1 MDLLTKL
8 RNIVDKILQFWKIG
22 SEETKAKSF
31 LTSSGLMKELKEL
44 FIDGLNNESLGER
57 MLYPMSF
64 HVLMHTNDYNKKKQA
79 FPFILP
85 EIIKA
90 FYKII
95 DEYKKVYPNYEPVSK
110 KWVFQFTP
118 CYQSN
123 SFDTGDG
130 DIIRIE
136 EGTVKP
142 TAILYNQDIDRT
154 GKVSVDQNIMV
165 SVKSDNSNVI
175 KTTNINLRALVG
187 INILDEGLY
196 TCKFDMNL
204 PSSTEVIKESIDAT
218 DNKLNST
225 STKKELATLS
235 YTYNG
240 QNYTYIM
247 KDSPIYISGKHDTR
261 TALPIFRM
269 EYSDLENGHVSIKH
283 ENGEFFLCAF
293 GKTRLNGRNI
303 ELSEGD
309 NIKWV
314 SLADNS
320 SILMN
325 DVRQANFKKK

>member
-1 MDLLTKL
+1 MDILIKL
-8 RNIVDKILQFWKIG
+8 KNIVDKILQLGKIG
-22 SEETKAKSF
+22 SEESKAKSF
-31 LTSSGLMKELKEL
+31 LTNSGLMKELEEL
-44 FIDGLNNESLGER
+44 FTNGLKNESLGER

-64 HVLMHTNDYNKKKQA
+64 HVLMHPNDYNKKKQA

-95 DEYKKVYPNYEPVSK
+95 DEYKEEYPNYEPVSK

-130 DIIRIE
+130 DIIMIE

-175 KTTNINLRALVG
+175 KTTNINIKALAGVD
-187 INILDEGLY
+187 ILDEGLY
-196 TCKFDMNL
+196 TCKFDMKL
-204 PSSTEVIKESIDAT
+204 PTKTDVIKEAIDT
-218 DNKLNST
+218 SDNQLNPI
-225 STKKELATLS
+225 STKKELAKLS

-240 QNYTYIM
+240 QTITYIM
-247 KDSPIYISGKHDTR
+247 DDSPLYISGKNDMR
-261 TALPIFRM
+261 TFLPIFRM

-303 ELSEGD
+303 ELSEGA
-309 NIKWV
+309 NMRWV
-314 SLADNS
+314 PLANNS
-320 SILMN
+320 NILMN
-325 DVRQANFKKK
+325 DVIQANFKRI

>member
-1 MDLLTKL
+1 
-8 RNIVDKILQFWKIG
+8 
-22 SEETKAKSF
+22 
-31 LTSSGLMKELKEL
+31 MKELKEL
-44 FIDGLNNESLGER
+44 FIDGLKNESLGER

-64 HVLMHTNDYNKKKQA
+64 HVLMHPNDYNKKKQA

-95 DEYKKVYPNYEPVSK
+95 DEYKNVYPNYEPVSN

-118 CYQSN
+118 CYQSD
-123 SFDTGDG
+123 SFDAGDG
-130 DIIRIE
+130 DIIKIE

-154 GKVSVDQNIMV
+154 GAVSVDQNIIV
-165 SVKSDNSNVI
+165 SVKIDNSNVI
-175 KTTNINLRALVG
+175 KTTNINIKALAGVD
-187 INILDEGLY
+187 ILDEGLY
-196 TCKFDMNL
+196 TCKFDIKL
-204 PSSTEVIKESIDAT
+204 PTKTDVIKESIET
-218 DNKLNST
+218 SDNQLSPI
-225 STKKELATLS
+225 SVKKELATLS

-240 QNYTYIM
+240 QTFTYIM
-247 KDSPIYISGKHDTR
+247 NDSPIYISGKHDMR
-261 TALPIFRM
+261 TFLPIFRM
-269 EYSDLENGHVSIKH
+269 EYLDLENGHVSIKY

-309 NIKWV
+309 KIKWAP
-314 SLADNS
+314 LANNS

-325 DVRQANFKKK
+325 DVIQANFKRI

>member
-1 MDLLTKL
+1 MDFLTKL
-8 RNIVDKILQFWKIG
+8 KNIVDKILQWGKIE
-22 SEETKAKSF
+22 SEKIKAKSF
-31 LTSSGLMKELKEL
+31 LRNNDLLKEFKKL
-44 FIDGLNNESLGER
+44 FVDGLKNESLGER

-64 HVLMHTNDYNKKKQA
+64 HVLMHPNDYNKKKQA

-95 DEYKKVYPNYEPVSK
+95 DEYKNVYPSYEPVSK

-123 SFDTGDG
+123 SFDVGGG

-142 TAILYNQDIDRT
+142 TATLYNQDIDRT
-154 GKVSVDQNIMV
+154 GKVSIDQNILV
-165 SVKSDNSNVI
+165 SVKSDNTNVI
-175 KTTNINLRALVG
+175 KTTNINLKALVG
-187 INILDEGLY
+187 IDILDEGLY

-204 PSSTEVIKESIDAT
+204 PTNTEVIKESIDAA

-240 QNYTYIM
+240 QNFTYIM
-247 KDSPIYISGKHDTR
+247 KDSTIYISGKHDMR
-261 TALPIFRM
+261 TFLPIFRM

-309 NIKWV
+309 NIQWV